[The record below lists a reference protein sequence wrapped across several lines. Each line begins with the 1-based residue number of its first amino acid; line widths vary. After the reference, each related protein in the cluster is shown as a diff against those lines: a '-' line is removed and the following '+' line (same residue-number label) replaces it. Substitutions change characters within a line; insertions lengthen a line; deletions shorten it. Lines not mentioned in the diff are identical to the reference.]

1 MRTRIEVSLLVV
13 TGSVAPNGDLCAPVT
28 GNSPNEGHGR
38 VAFSNPSLAAS
49 SPAPEEMSRD

>member
-28 GNSPNEGHGR
+28 GKLPQRGAWEGG
-38 VAFSNPSLAAS
+38 FLKPQSGGLQPCT
-49 SPAPEEMSRD
+49 